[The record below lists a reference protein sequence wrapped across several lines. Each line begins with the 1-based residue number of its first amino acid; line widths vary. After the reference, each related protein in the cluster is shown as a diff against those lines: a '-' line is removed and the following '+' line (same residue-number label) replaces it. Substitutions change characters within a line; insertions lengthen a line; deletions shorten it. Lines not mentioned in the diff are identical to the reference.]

1 MASFRFWRKR
11 EISELKAGNESKAIP
26 EKNKVGINAMIIR
39 WLLEVRLVILPYIFV
54 ARQSGKYICVSLC
67 ERTRVCACFLR
78 KEMPVCGAH
87 PLSAS
92 SLAVIT
98 WGGWGIIVVAG
109 WLFLHSS
116 LWESRKWLLYS
127 RHVTAL
133 MVTAS
138 LWLLCPFLSPST
150 KSWLCLPLHLTR
162 RFQWVRSIAA
172 SVNISLHIW
181 SNTFLL
187 L

>member
-1 MASFRFWRKR
+1 MQWSSDGFWRYVWLYCLIFLWLGR
-11 EISELKAGNESKAIP
+11 VENISAWAC
-26 EKNKVGINAMIIR
+26 VNA
-39 WLLEVRLVILPYIFV
+39 
-54 ARQSGKYICVSLC
+54 
-67 ERTRVCACFLR
+67 RVCVRVSWERRCRCAEHILFLF
-78 KEMPVCGAH
+78 P
-87 PLSAS
+87 PWQLSPGEAG
-92 SLAVIT
+92 
-98 WGGWGIIVVAG
+98 GGWGIIVVAG
-109 WLFLHSS
+109 WLCPHSS
-116 LWESRKWLLYS
+116 LWECRKWLLYS

-162 RFQWVRSIAA
+162 RSQWVRSIAA